1 LLGASKCIPPVKKQ
15 VTVYWLIPAKDEREL
30 FCDIIRILYKE
41 FHAPNFDPHL
51 TVFSTKENR
60 QSDRKILSK
69 IQSGPVRLSVRTI
82 GFSSQFTKTLF
93 VRFAP
98 SKSLDKLIAD
108 LARATKSPAKP
119 VRDPHLSLLYK
130 NIPAATKKAL
140 ARTIKLPF
148 RKVLFDSIAT
158 VRCNS
163 PTKTKRD
170 VDAWRMIATKSLR
183 E

>member
-1 LLGASKCIPPVKKQ
+1 LGATKCIPPVKKQ
-15 VTVYWLIPAKDEREL
+15 VNVYWLIPAKDKREL
-30 FCDIIRILYKE
+30 FCDIIRILCKE

-51 TVFSTKENR
+51 TVFATKENR
-60 QSDRKILSK
+60 QLPRKILSE
-69 IQSGPVRLSVRTI
+69 IRSGPISLSVRPI

-108 LARATKSPAKP
+108 LARASRSRTKP

-130 NIPAATKKAL
+130 NIPSATKKAL

-148 RKVLFDSIAT
+148 RQVLFDSIAV
-158 VRCNS
+158 VRCIS

-170 VDAWRMIATKSLR
+170 VEAWRIIGTKSLR
-183 E
+183 D